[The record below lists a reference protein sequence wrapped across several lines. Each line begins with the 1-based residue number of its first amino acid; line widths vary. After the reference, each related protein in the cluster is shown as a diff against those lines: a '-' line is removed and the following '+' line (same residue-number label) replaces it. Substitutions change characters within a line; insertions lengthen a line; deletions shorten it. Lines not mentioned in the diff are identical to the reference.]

1 MQQTETFLVDNFIV
15 HLSESETVVHL
26 LHHICLYVQPSSGIL
41 SSPSSLLYDDSS
53 TGLKQYG
60 GNTHHSLTSPHI
72 STVRMVNRAST
83 GSSGVTACWAA
94 LHGCLDVHYLW
105 RISPH
110 QQGGVPV
117 LFENATVGWTADSCT
132 FFNLLALSAYN
143 QSMMGK

>member
-1 MQQTETFLVDNFIV
+1 MNGTSIILLLLNATVEIQPVRTCNKQKPFLVDNFIV

-53 TGLKQYG
+53 SGLKQYG

-94 LHGCLDVHYLW
+94 LHGCLDVHYL
-105 RISPH
+105 
-110 QQGGVPV
+110 
-117 LFENATVGWTADSCT
+117 
-132 FFNLLALSAYN
+132 
-143 QSMMGK
+143 